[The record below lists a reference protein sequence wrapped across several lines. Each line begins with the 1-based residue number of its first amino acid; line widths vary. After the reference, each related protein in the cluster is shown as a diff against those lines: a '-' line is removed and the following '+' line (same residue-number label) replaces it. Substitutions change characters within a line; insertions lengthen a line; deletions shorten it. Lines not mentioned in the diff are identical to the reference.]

1 MNLFCN
7 LCYSLVFKLAF
18 SRNSSVPFIIKK
30 NGQYKCTTQDV
41 TGWNSRENARKWR
54 KDLADTINAVN
65 DKNGLRE
72 NFWEH
77 PSFRKKSILM
87 GLSDETDSLSYKEIS
102 CGQPNPRQSD
112 AGGGTGISFVCVSLC
127 HTSDPYE
134 DDGPA
139 ETDSGSGRNC
149 GGRDQPVC
157 IQCLAFGKG
166 K

>member
-1 MNLFCN
+1 MLFFRN
-7 LCYSLVFKLAF
+7 PTQLHITRYSLR
-18 SRNSSVPFIIKK
+18 SMI
-30 NGQYKCTTQDV
+30 
-41 TGWNSRENARKWR
+41 
-54 KDLADTINAVN
+54 
-65 DKNGLRE
+65 
-72 NFWEH
+72 H
-77 PSFRKKSILM
+77 
-87 GLSDETDSLSYKEIS
+87 SDETDSLSYKEIS

-134 DDGPA
+134 DDELA

-166 K
+166 KRGADG

>member
-1 MNLFCN
+1 MLF
-7 LCYSLVFKLAF
+7 F
-18 SRNSSVPFIIKK
+18 RNP
-30 NGQYKCTTQDV
+30 TQLHI
-41 TGWNSRENARKWR
+41 T
-54 KDLADTINAVN
+54 LLTINDPSGTYLSEPSFN
-65 DKNGLRE
+65 E
-72 NFWEH
+72 NRTSPSTNRHRYAELFKKD

-166 K
+166 KRGADG

>member
-1 MNLFCN
+1 
-7 LCYSLVFKLAF
+7 
-18 SRNSSVPFIIKK
+18 
-30 NGQYKCTTQDV
+30 
-41 TGWNSRENARKWR
+41 
-54 KDLADTINAVN
+54 
-65 DKNGLRE
+65 
-72 NFWEH
+72 
-77 PSFRKKSILM
+77 M

-166 K
+166 KRGADG